1 MRLTEPPRSPRRQGL
16 TDQQTCLPAG
26 IRGMDLQGRLSQRRE
41 SRKAPSAMSERTSGI
56 IQQAGVDEP
65 ILMRLRGEDSEGH
78 LAVIEMSLTPNGHAP
93 PLHVHPT
100 HGEGFLVLSGVL
112 SFQLGDQVITGGPG
126 TWAFAPRNVP
136 HTLANLGDREGRLL
150 VVCTPAGF
158 ERFFDRMIAKRRGEA
173 FGEPRT
179 EAERLT
185 RAVGPPLSALQ

>member
-136 HTLANLGDREGRLL
+136 PPWPILAIGKG
-150 VVCTPAGF
+150 GF
-158 ERFFDRMIAKRRGEA
+158 LSSARRRALSGSSIA
-173 FGEPRT
+173 
-179 EAERLT
+179 
-185 RAVGPPLSALQ
+185 

>member
-1 MRLTEPPRSPRRQGL
+1 MRLTEPQI
-16 TDQQTCLPAG
+16 TAPA
-26 IRGMDLQGRLSQRRE
+26 RLVGSCKPACRLAFGVWTSKDAYHREE
-41 SRKAPSAMSERTSGI
+41 SRNARSAMSERTSGI
-56 IQQAGVDEP
+56 IQQADADEP

-136 HTLANLGDREGRLL
+136 HTLAILAIGKG
-150 VVCTPAGF
+150 GF
-158 ERFFDRMIAKRRGEA
+158 
-173 FGEPRT
+173 
-179 EAERLT
+179 
-185 RAVGPPLSALQ
+185 LSSARQQALSGSSIV

>member
-1 MRLTEPPRSPRRQGL
+1 M
-16 TDQQTCLPAG
+16 QTCLQPG
-26 IRGMDLQGRLSQRRE
+26 IRGMDLQGPLSQR

-65 ILMRLRGEDSEGH
+65 ILMRLGGEDSEGH

-126 TWAFAPRNVP
+126 ACAFAPRNVP
-136 HTLANLGDREGRLL
+136 HTLANLGDRAGRLL

-158 ERFFDRMIAKRRGEA
+158 ERFFDRMIAERRGEA
-173 FGEPRT
+173 FGEPRA

>member
-1 MRLTEPPRSPRRQGL
+1 MRSTEPSRSPRRQGFP
-16 TDQQTCLPAG
+16 DHANLPAAWHSG
-26 IRGMDLQGRLSQRRE
+26 YGSPRALITEIEEGAECDVGANFRNHPTSRCRR
-41 SRKAPSAMSERTSGI
+41 AHPDA
-56 IQQAGVDEP
+56 AA
-65 ILMRLRGEDSEGH
+65 GEDSEGH

-112 SFQLGDQVITGGPG
+112 SFQLGDQVITGRPG
-126 TWAFAPRNVP
+126 ACAFAPRNVP